1 MKSKL
6 VAAPG
11 ERTEFLTAERN
22 RKMAVSAH
30 AYVRGSTTRFYEWLE
45 ASSRP
50 ALPEG
55 PEAWICG
62 DCHVGNL
69 GPVASTDGALA
80 IQVRDFDQTVIGNP
94 AHDLIRLGLSLAMAA
109 RGSDLPGVTTAHM
122 VERMIE
128 GYEAAFAPEAQR
140 ETLDGSDDM
149 PKIVKLVMREAAGR
163 SWKHLADERIEGVE
177 PIIPLGK
184 RFWPLTKDERT
195 AVDTLFAED
204 DLRRL
209 TTSLRS
215 RESEAALRV
224 LDAAYW
230 RKGWSSLGRLRIAVL
245 VAIDSGKAERHCLMD
260 IKEAIA
266 AAASRSKAAE
276 MPRDNGERVVTGA
289 RSLSPF
295 LGGRMV
301 RAQLLGKAVFIRELL
316 PQDLKLEIEHLS
328 RDEAMAVAEFL
339 ARVVGRGHARQLS
352 IADRKEWLAELR
364 RNRSKSLDAPS
375 RLWNSVVDLVGAHEA
390 AYLQHCRRYAL
401 AGCGKRLDRTGAD
414 LILYRRHEPTVID
427 DAWDRSADWQIVQL

>member
-230 RKGWSSLGRLRIAVL
+230 RKGCSSLGRLRIAVV

-276 MPRDNGERVVTGA
+276 MPRDNAERVVTGA

-301 RAQLLGKAVFIRELL
+301 WAQLLGKAVFIRELL

-375 RLWNSVVDLVGAHEA
+375 WLWNSVVDLVGAHEA

-401 AGCGKRLDRTGAD
+401 G
-414 LILYRRHEPTVID
+414 V
-427 DAWDRSADWQIVQL
+427 